1 MEPAYVRRVCDDR
14 RMTQPGPGTRRR
26 FGPNPVTLL
35 PVVVLLLGSLPL
47 AASSPWLTPLL
58 LPVLCAVWVLRARVV
73 VAPAGLEVC
82 NGLGV
87 TRVAWADVEGFTAS
101 GRGPVRLLRRGA
113 DPLPLTA
120 LPRHR
125 LRRLTELASVVGAPA
140 DEAPP
145 A

>member
-47 AASSPWLTPLL
+47 AASSAWLNAVVLV
-58 LPVLCAVWVLRARVV
+58 PVACAVWVLRARVV
-73 VAPAGLEVC
+73 VARAGIEVC
-82 NGLGV
+82 NGLGA
-87 TRVAWADVEGFTAS
+87 TRLPWAGVEGFDVPR
-101 GRGPVRLLRRGA
+101 RGPVRLLRTGGA
-113 DPLPLTA
+113 PLPMTA
-120 LPRHR
+120 LPR
-125 LRRLTELASVVGAPA
+125 RRLADLREAAQELGR
-140 DEAPP
+140 PP